1 MGRTTPDRQANPRL
15 ISSSRDRF
23 LRETLSSVPGSWPN
37 RVRDGEPMRADACM
51 AVLSAMV
58 VVNEMHGYTEAGK
71 RLPELNAQ
79 LVALQDERLGEAIIG
94 KDFEIKTK

>member
-1 MGRTTPDRQANPRL
+1 
-15 ISSSRDRF
+15 
-23 LRETLSSVPGSWPN
+23 
-37 RVRDGEPMRADACM
+37 M

-94 KDFEIKTK
+94 KDFEIKTE